1 MEISLIES
9 EDQYDRYL
17 ERIDALLNENPDP
30 TSPSGKQLKHLLLL
44 VRTYEEENYPIPLPE
59 PIEAIKQKMTELGLK
74 NKDLADAIGSKSY
87 ISSILNRRKPLTL
100 EIARKLHKSLHIPA
114 EVLLQ

>member
-1 MEISLIES
+1 
-9 EDQYDRYL
+9 
-17 ERIDALLNENPDP
+17 
-30 TSPSGKQLKHLLLL
+30 
-44 VRTYEEENYPIPLPE
+44 
-59 PIEAIKQKMTELGLK
+59 KQKMTELGLK

>member
-1 MEISLIES
+1 VEISLIES
-9 EDQYDRYL
+9 EEQYNDYL
-17 ERIDALLNENPDP
+17 ERIEALLNENPDL

-44 VRTYEEENYPIPLPE
+44 VRTYEEEHYPIPLPE